1 MPFLATIVELVQKV
15 FLAMTPWLGV
25 AAIVFLV
32 VSLALHFHI
41 GKSLVGGIKWF
52 RELTPVKRLVTVLM
66 VCLCVWF
73 GGSKE
78 RGPQGGYFNPSQG
91 QGTVQQRTIPDEIVN
106 NPDALRI
113 TAFEVDVEAKE
124 IGFEVA
130 WTNTLFNYTDSRN
143 LYLFTS
149 TNLLERQWAPVGAY
163 YMPWGTTS
171 SVFTVTT
178 NDVDVSMRQRFL
190 DTFMGLG
197 FYRFGVDV
205 DSDGDG
211 LADPMEMLWTLTD
224 PTATDT
230 DGDGLSD
237 GEELAVGVDTN
248 PLLYDTDGDGVG
260 DGYEVA
266 AGSDPLTCDT
276 DGDGLTDLDEM
287 GTICML
293 PDFQWF
299 DTTDG
304 TNLLAGETGDV
315 SLKVYSI
322 DLVYPVAVGTQTYTR
337 VSVDLNGILYLIPTN
352 GTDVG
357 TWESASGRDLRNWR
371 PREMTNIAVAA
382 CWDRFYALQSLGSA
396 VRILA
401 VPSNQCTVVEYCRM
415 ARDDWGE
422 GTNDWVT
429 FQVVLPSQT
438 NDIVRVNYLE
448 ATPGFL
454 SSIRPTIGILDTA
467 RAWYSDTN
475 YHYRVQFAY
484 NVTNPVPP
492 QRSLE
497 FRLGSGTNPC
507 KVDSDEDGIDDPG
520 ELFIHHTDPLSAD
533 TDCDGRTDGEEV
545 LGVPQ
550 TDPLDPD
557 MDSDG
562 LPDGWEIRWG
572 LNPFDAVDGAMVDSD
587 LDGLLNGEEMRYGT
601 DPLHGDT
608 DEDGLDDRAEIGW
621 VEFGTTLPQFDLSE
635 GTNVLDAA
643 TATWDYDSDYFT
655 VALPFVVKIGGV
667 RSTNVTICTDGVVGF
682 LAEKKASSDFY
693 VSNWNED
700 LLDANTTMS
709 YYHSAVAAYWDD
721 LYARHGTSARIRVA
735 TSMVGTNLW
744 FVVEYAGI
752 TTYNDAWSSE
762 PPSATFQVVM
772 SESDPYT
779 VHVRYVSLGS
789 SFDGS
794 SATIGAQGPN
804 RKQNFPVAYNTSG
817 SVTNG
822 MVVSYH
828 FGPGTD
834 PLVADTDG
842 DELLDG
848 EEVAIGTLASEP
860 DTDNDGLRDGW
871 EHDNGLDPL
880 SVIGG
885 NGADGDLDE
894 DGLSNLIEQ
903 DLGTNPSSPDTD
915 GDGLADRTETGSL
928 AVTNGLSWVMLSADA
943 VDITSQFSDPD
954 SSLVNYVLNT
964 PIVVG
969 GETVTNAIIDMN
981 GIIYLP
987 RKGCGYGFYPQSS
1000 ANLTYAICT
1009 NALVLAPYLDDL
1021 FLTTNMPSSK
1031 IMVGESVVGTNPVFV
1046 VQYENVCPSSNM
1058 SRAYTTNALS
1068 FQVVIPIN
1076 GQGEV
1081 HFLYR
1086 DIIGDDMYGQDAD
1099 IGMQMLGGRWAHVY
1113 SYWDSDGLLDN
1124 RTRMQAFVRQGALS
1138 NGLDL
1143 AFSIGTGTD
1152 PLNPDTDD
1160 DGLEDGVESGV
1171 GTAPLLADT
1180 DGDGM
1185 NDGWENQ
1192 YDGFDPLV
1200 ANDGD
1205 ADPDND
1211 GATNRQESEVG
1222 TDPGNPDTDGDGI
1235 NDGTEINQ
1243 GSDPND
1249 RADTIPVRW
1258 VTVTG
1263 DLGEGMPKETHET
1276 VVIPAGTTMYVG
1288 VFIHSEEYPQYT
1300 GDQSVYNDVLY
1311 WKIQADGQQTLTG
1324 NLRVNNEDVSWDM
1337 ADIEGWDAHGFE
1349 PVVRKG
1355 GAIYRAGSTD
1365 LSVTVTLRAMNI
1377 RDGALPSSVIAGFF
1391 PLKVVQA
1398 NMPQSCGVVSTTDS
1412 ATGYLRER
1420 IPTNG
1425 VAYIIGSTPAP
1436 PSLTAQFK
1444 GLPWW
1449 IGVNWSGNL
1458 VSERAEYRF
1467 TLDDRTLTAQETS
1480 GEEEYD
1486 VSYAFNDEIVGGRCT
1501 LNVQVED
1508 SPAISYPF
1516 SIRGKNPLD
1525 ATARAYITANVDA
1538 EFQPYAW
1545 MIAKHE
1551 SRNMSRFYNQ
1561 FNPSGTKAELP
1572 NKTDGTN
1579 SWGWGIAQIDKQR
1592 NGDTTAEVYDWH
1604 ENVAS
1609 MNAALISKR
1618 QRYNEIIRLYRTAY
1632 QNDAS
1637 TQWIEPDNVT
1647 TNVNGTVISGRQ
1659 WAIMTLY
1666 NGAGGTHS
1674 LPFEGHTNEKTP
1686 IHFDPVTTNWVLYT
1700 NSKNYVPAV
1709 YGDANIPE
1717 VE

>member
-1 MPFLATIVELVQKV
+1 
-15 FLAMTPWLGV
+15 MTPWLGV
-25 AAIVFLV
+25 SATVFLV
-32 VSLALHFHI
+32 ASFALHFHV
-41 GKSLVGGIKWF
+41 GKYLVGGIKWF
-52 RELTPVKRLVTVLM
+52 RDLTPVKRSVTVLM
-66 VCLCVWF
+66 ICLCVWF

-78 RGPQGGYFNPSQG
+78 RGPQGGYLNPSQG
-91 QGTVQQRTIPDEIVN
+91 QGAVQQRTIPDEIVN
-106 NPDALRI
+106 NPDALKI

-124 IGFEVA
+124 LGFEVA
-130 WTNTLFNYTDSRN
+130 WTNTLFDYTDSRN

-163 YMPWGTTS
+163 YMPWGATS

-178 NDVDVSMRQRFL
+178 NDVDISMRQRFL

-197 FYRFGVDV
+197 FYRFGADV

-224 PTATDT
+224 PAAADT

-237 GEELAVGVDTN
+237 GEELAVGVETN

-260 DGYEVA
+260 DGYEVV
-266 AGSDPLTCDT
+266 AGSDPLMCDT
-276 DGDGLTDLDEM
+276 DGDGLADLEEM
-287 GTICML
+287 GTVCML

-299 DTTDG
+299 DTAGG
-304 TNLLAGETGDV
+304 TNFLAGETGDV
-315 SLKVYSI
+315 SWKVYSA
-322 DLVYPVAVGTQTYTR
+322 DLAYPVVVGTQTFTR

-352 GTDVG
+352 GTVVG
-357 TWESASGRDLRNWR
+357 TWESASGRDLRYWR
-371 PREMTNIAVAA
+371 PYGMTNIAVAA
-382 CWDRFYALQSLGSA
+382 CWDRFYALQSLGSS
-396 VRILA
+396 VRVLS

-415 ARDDWGE
+415 ARDNGGD
-422 GTNDWVT
+422 GTNDWAT

-438 NDIVRVNYLE
+438 NDIVRINYLE

-454 SSIRPTIGILDTA
+454 SSIRPTIGVLDTA

-475 YHYRVQFAY
+475 YHYRVQFAC

-497 FRLGSGTNPC
+497 FRLGTGTNPC
-507 KVDSDEDGIDDPG
+507 KADSDEDGIDDPS
-520 ELFIHHTDPLSAD
+520 ELFIHQTDPLNAD
-533 TDCDGRTDGEEV
+533 TDHDGRTDGDEV

-562 LPDGWEIRWG
+562 LPDGWETRWG
-572 LNPFDAVDGAMVDSD
+572 LNPFDASDGAMIDSD
-587 LDGLLNGEEMRYGT
+587 LDGLLNGEEMCYGT
-601 DPLHGDT
+601 DPLNGDT
-608 DEDGLDDRAEIGW
+608 DEDDLDDRTEVGW
-621 VEFGTTLPQFDLSE
+621 MEFGSILPQFDLSE

-643 TATWDYDSDYFT
+643 TATGDYDSERFT
-655 VALPFVVKIGGV
+655 VALPFAVKIGGV
-667 RSTNVTICTDGVVGF
+667 YSTNVTICTDGVVGF
-682 LAEKKASSDFY
+682 LAAKKELYGFSVGYGNDDLA
-693 VSNWNED
+693 NEY
-700 LLDANTTMS
+700 TVMS
-709 YYHSAVAAYWDD
+709 YDHSAVAAYWDD
-721 LYARHGTSARIRVA
+721 LYARHGTGARIRVA

-762 PPSATFQVVM
+762 PSSATFQVIM

-804 RKQNFPVAYNTSG
+804 RKQNFTVAYNTSG

-828 FGPGTD
+828 FGPGSD

-842 DELLDG
+842 DGLLDG

-860 DTDNDGLRDGW
+860 DTDNDGLWDGW
-871 EHDNGLDPL
+871 EYDNGLDPL

-894 DGLSNLIEQ
+894 DGLANLIEQ
-903 DLGTNPSSPDTD
+903 ELGTNPSTPDTD
-915 GDGLADRTETGSL
+915 GDGLADRTETGSF
-928 AVTNGLSWVMLSADA
+928 AVTNGLSWVMLSAESL
-943 VDITSQFSDPD
+943 DITSQFSDPD

-987 RKGCGYGFYPQSS
+987 RKVCDNNFYPQSS

-1046 VQYENVCPSSNM
+1046 VQYENVCPYSNR

-1068 FQVVIPIN
+1068 LQVVIPIN
-1076 GQGEV
+1076 GEGEV

-1086 DIIGDDMYGQDAD
+1086 DIIGDEMCGQDAD
-1099 IGMQMLGGRWAHVY
+1099 IGMQMLGGRWSHVY

-1124 RTRMQAFVRQGALS
+1124 RTRTQTFVRQGALS

-1152 PLNPDTDD
+1152 PLNPDTDA
-1160 DGLEDGVESGV
+1160 DGLEDGEESDV
-1171 GTAPLLADT
+1171 GTSPLLADT

-1185 NDGWENQ
+1185 NDGWESQ

-1211 GATNRQESEVG
+1211 GATNRQESEAG
-1222 TDPGNPDTDGDGI
+1222 TDPGDPDTDDDGI
-1235 NDGTEINQ
+1235 NDGTEITQ

-1276 VVIPAGTTMYVG
+1276 VVIPAGATMYVG
-1288 VFIHSEEYPQYT
+1288 VFIHSDEHPNWT
-1300 GDQSVYNDVLY
+1300 GQQSEYNDTLY
-1311 WKIQADGQQTLTG
+1311 WNIQATGQTTLSG
-1324 NLRVNNEDVSWDM
+1324 DIRVNNEEVAWGN
-1337 ADIEGWDAHGFE
+1337 AGVGGWSAGGFAPVAH
-1349 PVVRKG
+1349 KG
-1355 GAIYRAGSTD
+1355 GAIYRAGGSD
-1365 LSVTVTLRAMNI
+1365 LTVTVTLQATNV
-1377 RDGALPSSVIAGFF
+1377 RDGAYPSSVIVGFF
-1391 PLKVVQA
+1391 PLKVVQS
-1398 NMPQSCGVVSTTDS
+1398 NMPQGVGVANTTDGGES
-1412 ATGYLRER
+1412 YVREA

-1425 VAYIIGSTPAP
+1425 IAYITAQPAAP
-1436 PSLTAQFK
+1436 QLTALFK
-1444 GLPWW
+1444 DLPKWLR
-1449 IGVNWSGNL
+1449 VRWSMTL
-1458 VSERAEYRF
+1458 VSERGDLRF
-1467 TLDDRTLTAQETS
+1467 DGIDDRTLPQVELSGTGEYYITAELH
-1480 GEEEYD
+1480 
-1486 VSYAFNDEIVGGRCT
+1486 NEIVGGRCN
-1501 LNVQVED
+1501 LNIQVTD
-1508 SPAISYPF
+1508 GPTIDYPF

-1525 ATARAYITANVDA
+1525 ATALAYITANVDA
-1538 EFQPYAW
+1538 AFQPYAW

-1551 SRNMSRFYNQ
+1551 SRDLSRFYNQ
-1561 FNPSGTKAELP
+1561 FNPSENQYKEKP
-1572 NKTDGTN
+1572 NWGDPH
-1579 SWGWGIAQIDKQR
+1579 GWGIAQIDKGR

-1604 ENVAS
+1604 ANVAS
-1609 MNAALISKR
+1609 MNVILRNKR
-1618 QRYNEIIRLYRTAY
+1618 ADAIRFLGYYSSAY
-1632 QNDAS
+1632 ANHPNWSEPPS
-1637 TQWIEPDNVT
+1637 TNI
-1647 TNVNGTVISGRQ
+1647 NGHLVSAEMWSTI
-1659 WAIMTLY
+1659 TLY
-1666 NGAGGTHS
+1666 NGALGIPGQTTPTH
-1674 LPFEGHTNEKTP
+1674 
-1686 IHFDPVTTNWVLYT
+1686 
-1700 NSKNYVPAV
+1700 NSEFSSPLQFVPATGQWIFHSNTINPNYVRDV
-1709 YGDANIPE
+1709 FSVSGIEE